1 MSAFK
6 KESRSLVQQQ
16 LLVSDKHGLAKR
28 GWYERIKGIVLRSPD
43 SATRS
48 YRYMSRLLERE
59 LKGHERGVNLV
70 FSSPDDEAV
79 TSDAVLM
86 LGFCLQSELG
96 CRVLI
101 IDTTLKRGVDS
112 ISKRFGIEES
122 TGYAEML
129 AADKKSLSETV
140 QSSGRVGVDLLARG
154 CLDTLGLA
162 ALERE
167 SIRAFLD
174 MVASAYDYI
183 LIQQGGALTDTRYLL
198 VNALA
203 DVVFLVAEENKTM
216 MNAIDD
222 DQRLLA
228 DNGVENVRILLKAPA

>member
-1 MSAFK
+1 MQQP
-6 KESRSLVQQQ
+6 LVP
-16 LLVSDKHGLAKR
+16 VTHGLAKR
-28 GWYERIKGIVLRSPD
+28 GWYDRIKGIILRSPD

-59 LKGHERGVNLV
+59 LSDHKHGIHLV

-86 LGFCLQSELG
+86 LGFCLQSELS

-101 IDTTLKRGVDS
+101 IDTTLKGGVDS
-112 ISKRFGIEES
+112 ISQRFGIEQCD
-122 TGYAEML
+122 GYAEML
-129 AADKKSLSETV
+129 ADGMKKLSENV
-140 QSSGRVGVDLLARG
+140 QPSGCAGVDLLSRG
-154 CLDTLGLA
+154 CIDTLGSV
-162 ALERE
+162 ALDRE

-216 MNAIDD
+216 MRALDD

-228 DNGVENVRILLKAPA
+228 DNGVENVRILLKAPS